1 MEAFKNYPFDP
12 AIESNCPVFN
22 YIKNLHAHDCVS
34 ETLIK
39 SLKPC
44 GDVQLFSP
52 ATYRYLTASTQGII
66 FGFAVD
72 MDTIAFRLNKK
83 VKEVALKTGARA
95 LPQRGQDW
103 ANFWPP
109 RGDWPSV
116 DYEFWALKAYLNIRE
131 SVGLA

>member
-1 MEAFKNYPFDP
+1 METLNNCPFDP
-12 AIESNCPVFN
+12 AIESNRLVLN

-52 ATYRYLTASTQGII
+52 ETYRYLTASTQGII

-72 MDTIAFRLNKK
+72 MDTIAFRLNKRM
-83 VKEVALKTGARA
+83 KEIALQTGAKA
-95 LPQRGQDW
+95 LPQCGEDW
-103 ANFWPP
+103 VNLWPP

-116 DYEFWALKAYLNIRE
+116 DYEFWALKTYLNIRE